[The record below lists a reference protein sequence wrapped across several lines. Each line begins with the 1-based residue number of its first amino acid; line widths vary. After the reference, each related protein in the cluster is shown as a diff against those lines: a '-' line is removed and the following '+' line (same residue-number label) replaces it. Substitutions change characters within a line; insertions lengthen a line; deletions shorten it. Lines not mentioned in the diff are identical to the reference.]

1 MKTVGRVLQA
11 KVSVDGDRGCRCRR
25 GNYRHVRVVLTVPSR
40 TVKGVNA
47 RSKDN
52 SIADV
57 DRRVEETARAA
68 GGHIR
73 MNTDREGVAGIR
85 RDD

>member
-11 KVSVDGDRGCRCRR
+11 EVGIDGDRGCRCRR
-25 GNYRHVRVVLTVPSR
+25 GNYRHVRVVLTIPAI

-52 SIADV
+52 RIADV
-57 DRRVEETARAA
+57 DRRVKETARAA
-68 GGHIR
+68 GGHIS